1 MNLGIAL
8 EYSVETN
15 LAISLCALGISLGRI
30 LVAKNRS
37 FEESVTYS
45 NVRAQGKPYHLL
57 ERETLRL
64 GNKEPD
70 EACAE
75 GSHQPKEDVGS
86 VSNMG
91 EQVGRGLADDEVVPV
106 VVSCTFL
113 SDHFQNTYIQL
124 LDAPRDTIR
133 GVLRGHTS
141 AMIIQ
146 AQGPQDSA
154 KIRQFPIDVTGFL
167 LTSKVGYK
175 QPDHT
180 DGSPTCGS
188 LFIETVDV
196 LGQNDSDDEVAC
208 SHPNC
213 TDDQN
218 RFSSGT
224 VDPEDSLKCCNK
236 HDDADDTCR
245 DETGRG

>member
-91 EQVGRGLADDEVVPV
+91 EQVLE
-106 VVSCTFL
+106 
-113 SDHFQNTYIQL
+113 NTYIQL